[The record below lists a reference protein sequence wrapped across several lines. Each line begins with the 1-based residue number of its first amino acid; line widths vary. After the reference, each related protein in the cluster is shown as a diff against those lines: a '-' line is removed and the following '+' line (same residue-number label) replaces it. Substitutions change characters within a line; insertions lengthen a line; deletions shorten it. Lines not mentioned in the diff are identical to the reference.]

1 LSLPSVQE
9 GPPRAGGVRWTS
21 DGTPPTWHSRAAAAK
36 AVRSEPPR
44 IHPPYQ
50 EIMRWSPALLYV
62 AVLVF
67 LGSAVA
73 ILLSLERQSQL
84 LALVGAFGNLLAGV
98 LFVLSIW
105 LPRRKVDWN
114 RIETEQRL
122 WESGP
127 LGRSWLRLR
136 RRLYNNR
143 WKL

>member
-1 LSLPSVQE
+1 
-9 GPPRAGGVRWTS
+9 
-21 DGTPPTWHSRAAAAK
+21 
-36 AVRSEPPR
+36 
-44 IHPPYQ
+44 
-50 EIMRWSPALLYV
+50 MRWSPALLYV